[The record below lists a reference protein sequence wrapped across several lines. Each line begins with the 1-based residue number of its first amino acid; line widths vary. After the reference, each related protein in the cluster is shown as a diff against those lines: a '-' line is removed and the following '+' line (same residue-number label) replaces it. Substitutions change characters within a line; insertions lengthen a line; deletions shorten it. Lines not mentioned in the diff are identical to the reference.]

1 MRTFVDTALSSHSF
15 NGDAVLVSETDRP
28 VEGGLMIPVES
39 ADLGEDGASSVGL
52 ALSMEQEISIG
63 KDLGRMLVDTGR

>member
-1 MRTFVDTALSSHSF
+1 MRTFVNTALSSHSF

-28 VEGGLMIPVES
+28 VEGGLMIPIES

-52 ALSMEQEISIG
+52 ALSMEQEVAKG
-63 KDLGRMLVDTGR
+63 KELGGMLVDTER

>member
-1 MRTFVDTALSSHSF
+1 MRTLVNTALSSHSF

-28 VEGGLMIPVES
+28 VEGGLMIPIES

-52 ALSMEQEISIG
+52 ALSMEQEVA
-63 KDLGRMLVDTGR
+63 KCKELGGMLVDAGR